1 MKLFINFIAFWMLM
15 IYAISKGDLFGIIMS
30 LVGFLIMMK
39 FIEDLEENNLQETIW
54 LSKEVTLMDT
64 SLLKKEPNKVD

>member
-30 LVGFLIMMK
+30 LIGFLIMMK